1 MTAVLG
7 EAPRV
12 STATAVLF
20 DVGNVIVRWDPR
32 RLYSRIFPDP
42 AERDRFLAEV
52 CTLEWHAEHD
62 RGVSM
67 ADNAAG
73 LLERYPHH
81 AEHIRAWSD
90 RWDEMLGPVIPETTA
105 VIEDLH
111 ARGVPLYALTN
122 MPAEKADAV
131 FAMDP
136 AFRHFRDIVVSAVE
150 RVIKP
155 DVRAFEI
162 ACERAGRRP
171 EEMVFIDD
179 SAVNIAAAE
188 ALGFDVILFDDPAS
202 LRPQL
207 ESRGLL

>member
-7 EAPRV
+7 SAPGV
-12 STATAVLF
+12 SSATAVLF

-32 RLYSRIFPDP
+32 RLYSRIFPDL

-52 CTLEWHAEHD
+52 CTMDWHAAHD
-62 RGVSM
+62 RGVTM
-67 ADNAAG
+67 AENAAA
-73 LLERYPHH
+73 LIARHPHH
-81 AEHIRAWSD
+81 SEPIGAWSS
-90 RWDEMLGPVIPETTA
+90 RWDEMFDGVIPETIS

-122 MPAEKADAV
+122 MPAEKADGV
-131 FAMDP
+131 FAMHP
-136 AFRHFRDIVVSAVE
+136 AFGHFRDIVVSAVE

-155 DVRAFEI
+155 DARAFEI
-162 ACERAGRRP
+162 ACERSGRRP
-171 EEMVFIDD
+171 EALVFIDD
-179 SAVNIAAAE
+179 SPVNIAAAQ
-188 ALGFDVILFDDPAS
+188 ALGFDAILFDDPAS